1 MKIKNFIQF
10 INEAASSITNQAIK
24 SYYSSGVKN
33 GFLQVPDKA
42 KANKKKKEYEYWTQF
57 PHSSE
62 NYFYSEGQAIP
73 KTVKKYD
80 PYSGKEQMVTA
91 EQQIRN
97 YLFILNKQGIIEEYV
112 NNMREIREEV
122 GITNASLFDIYVT
135 TSGTGTPEQNNN
147 KAKDR
152 AEWVRETLIKLLQE
166 ITFTDSEGKN
176 DLYPDRIK
184 KLTSATAREIV
195 MNGRIAYIQN
205 FNDPSFIFP
214 DPEKNLQPDRL
225 LSIVS
230 YNWVL
235 SQTEPIVIKPQQ
247 NDSIGL
253 SVQTVYNGIRGVGT
267 NSSLIMSGLLSLK
280 NREDFLEFFDKF
292 KKLTGEDFFL
302 SINGENSFGD
312 DNKLI
317 LDINNYLNSIGYNS
331 KTEDV
336 GFIRTV
342 LQLIP

>member
-1 MKIKNFIQF
+1 MKIKKFIQF
-10 INEAASSITNQAIK
+10 INEAASSVANQAIK

-42 KANKKKKEYEYWTQF
+42 KANRKKKEYEYWTQF

-62 NYFYSEGQAIP
+62 NYFYSEGQTVP

-80 PYSGKEQMVTA
+80 PYSGKDQMVTA

-97 YLFILNKQGIIEEYV
+97 YLFVLNKQGIIEQYV

-135 TSGTGTPEQNNN
+135 TSGTGTPDQNNK
-147 KAKDR
+147 KAKER
-152 AEWVRETLIKLLQE
+152 AEWIRETLIKLLQE
-166 ITFTDSEGKN
+166 ITFSDSEGKN
-176 DLYPDRIK
+176 ELYPDRIK

-214 DPEKNLQPDRL
+214 DPERNLQPDRL
-225 LSIVS
+225 LSLVS

-235 SQTEPIVIKPQQ
+235 NQAKPVVIKPKE
-247 NDSIGL
+247 NDLIAL
-253 SVQTVYNGIRGVGT
+253 SAQTVYNGISGVGT
-267 NSSLIMSGLLSLK
+267 NSELIMSGLGNLK
-280 NREDFLEFFDKF
+280 NREDFLEFCNKF
-292 KKLTGEDFFL
+292 RMLTGEDFFF

-317 LDINNYLNSIGYNS
+317 LGVNNYLNSIGYNS
-331 KTEDV
+331 KTTDV
-336 GFIRTV
+336 GFIRTI
-342 LQLIP
+342 LQLLP